1 MSVARASIDR
11 ALITW
16 ILMLICLL
24 GGIWGFATI
33 GRLEDPAFTIKNAII
48 ITQYPGASA
57 EQVAREVSEPLESE
71 IQKMGE
77 IDFITSSNKPGVS
90 RISVNIE
97 STYDGTELP
106 AIWTKLRN
114 RVEDAQRNLPPEAG
128 TPIVNDTFGDVF
140 GVFYAVTAPGFT
152 DAEVHE
158 ISEFLR
164 RELLAVEGV
173 ADVAVAGLP
182 AEAVYVDARTSIIT
196 NLGIS
201 AEAIAGALSNTDSR
215 TPAGSVTQNGQDIR
229 IQAPEG
235 SDTVDEI
242 ANLTIGVGGDVIDLL
257 DLATVERAR
266 VTDPTEIIRFQGEEA
281 FTLGVAGKADLNI
294 VEVGKRVDV
303 RLAEIMRDVPA
314 GVELHPVYQQHV
326 VVDEASNAFLVNLAM
341 SVAIVVIVLALF
353 MGWRAAVVVGAT
365 LLLTVVGTIFLMAI
379 FGIEMERISLGALI
393 IAMGMLVDNAIVVAE
408 GMQGDMAQGKSAR
421 DAAED
426 VASKTQTPLLGATVI
441 GIMAFAGIGLSP
453 DATGEFLF
461 SLFAVIGI
469 SLLLSWVLA
478 ITATPLLAHYF
489 FKVGSGEGTD
499 QYGGPLFRAY
509 RSVLSAA
516 LTLRH
521 LVILALIGITVL
533 CFIGF
538 GQVKQQFFPD
548 SNTPIFYVHYK
559 LPQGSS
565 IHQVSEDMGV
575 LEEWLLERDDVTSV
589 ATFIGGGATRF
600 MLTYAPEEALPT
612 YGHLIIRTESLEQI
626 PPLRADLEAFGRG
639 TLTAGEFRTE
649 RLAFGPGGGAPI
661 AARFSGPDPVVLRDL
676 AEQAEAALR
685 GASDQLMDL
694 RTDWRERELVIVPDF
709 ADERA
714 KAAGVSRED
723 LAQSLQVGTDGSQVG
738 YYREGDRLIPII
750 MRSDSAQGEGA
761 AHLVDLPVYSEAAG
775 AYIPVA
781 QITDGFHWEAQ
792 NTFVVRRDRVPT
804 ITVLAGVPAG
814 VNASGVFNEIRGVIE
829 EIPLPEGY
837 VLEWGGE
844 YENSTEAQASLG
856 KQLPLSLIIMVL
868 ISVLLFGK
876 IRQPV
881 IIWLLV
887 PMSVNGVAIGLL
899 GTGLPF
905 SFTALLGLLSLSGML
920 IKNGIVLVEE
930 IDLVRAEGV
939 PFRKAVLDASTSR
952 LRPVVLAAATTILGM
967 IPLLSDAFFASMAV
981 TIMGGLGFASI
992 LTLVAAPVFYY
1003 SFFPRARREDAKRR
1017 KAEQKAAKAAKAAAA

>member
-1 MSVARASIDR
+1 MSIARASIDR

-16 ILMLICLL
+16 ILMLGCLL

-48 ITQYPGASA
+48 ITQYPGATA
-57 EQVAREVSEPLESE
+57 EQVAREVSEPIESE

-97 STYDGTELP
+97 STYDGSELP

-114 RVEDAQRNLPPEAG
+114 RVEDAQRSLPPEAG
-128 TPIVNDTFGDVF
+128 TPIVNDNFGDVY
-140 GVFYAVTAPGFT
+140 GVFYAVTAPGFS

-158 ISEFLR
+158 ISDYLR
-164 RELLAVEGV
+164 RELLAVDGV

-182 AEAVYVDARTSIIT
+182 EEAVYVDARTSIIT
-196 NLGIS
+196 NLGI
-201 AEAIAGALSNTDSR
+201 APDAIAAALSTTDTR
-215 TPAGSVTQNGQDIR
+215 TEAGSVTLSGQDVR

-235 SDTVDEI
+235 SDTVEEI

-257 DLATVERAR
+257 DLAEVSRSR
-266 VTDPTEIIRFQGEEA
+266 VTEPSQIIRFQGEDA

-294 VEVGKRVDV
+294 VDVGKRVDV
-303 RLAEIMRDVPA
+303 RLSEILRDIPA
-314 GVELHPVYQQHV
+314 GVELQPIYQQHV
-326 VVDEASNAFLVNLAM
+326 VVDEASNAFLLNLAM

-353 MGWRAAVVVGAT
+353 MGWRAAVVVGVT
-365 LLLTVVGTIFLMAI
+365 LLLTVVGTVFLMSV
-379 FGIEMERISLGALI
+379 FSIEMERISLGALI

-408 GMQGDMAQGKSAR
+408 GMQGDMSQGKTAR

-426 VASKTQTPLLGATVI
+426 VARKTQIPLLGATVI

-489 FKVGSGEGTD
+489 FKVGTGEAGD
-499 QYGGPLFRAY
+499 QYGGPLFKAY
-509 RSVLSAA
+509 RGILSLA
-516 LTLRH
+516 LKLRY
-521 LVILALIGITVL
+521 LVILALIGITVV
-533 CFIGF
+533 CYIGF

-548 SNTPIFYVHYK
+548 SNTPLFYVHYK
-559 LPQGSS
+559 LPQGAS
-565 IHQVSEDMGV
+565 IHRASEDMAV
-575 LEEWLLERDDVTSV
+575 VEEWLKERDDVVATS
-589 ATFIGGGATRF
+589 TFIGGGATRF
-600 MLTYAPEEALPT
+600 MLTYAPEESLAT

-626 PPLRADLEAFGRG
+626 PELRADLEEFGRN
-639 TLTAGEFRTE
+639 TLSAGEFRTE

-661 AARFSGPDPVVLRDL
+661 AARFSGPDPVVLRRL
-676 AEQAEAALR
+676 AEEAEQVLI
-685 GASDQLMDL
+685 GASDQLQDL
-694 RTDWRERELVIVPDF
+694 RTDWREREFVILPRF

-714 KAAGVSRED
+714 KAAGVTRED
-723 LAQSLQVGTDGSQVG
+723 VAQSLQLGSEGISVGL
-738 YYREGDRLIPII
+738 YREGDRLIPII
-750 MRSDSAQGEGA
+750 LRTETATAEGI
-761 AHLVDLPVYSEAAG
+761 AHLADLPVYSAA
-775 AYIPVA
+775 AQSYIPVT
-781 QITDGFHWEAQ
+781 QVTDGFGWEAQ
-792 NTFVVRRDRVPT
+792 NTLLMRRDRVET
-804 ITVLAGVPAG
+804 ITVQAGVPAG
-814 VNASGVFNEIRGVIE
+814 VNASAVFGEIRDVVEAID
-829 EIPLPEGY
+829 LPEGY
-837 VLEWGGE
+837 KLEWGGE
-844 YENSTEAQASLG
+844 YENSTKAQASLG

-868 ISVLLFGK
+868 ISVLLFGT

-887 PMSVNGVAIGLL
+887 PMSVNGVALGLL

-939 PFRKAVLDASTSR
+939 GFRQAILDASTSR

-992 LTLVAAPVFYY
+992 LTLIAAPVFYY
-1003 SFFPRARREDAKRR
+1003 SFFPKERRADAK
-1017 KAEQKAAKAAKAAAA
+1017 ATA

>member
-1 MSVARASIDR
+1 MSIARASIDR

-16 ILMLICLL
+16 ILMLGCLL

-48 ITQYPGASA
+48 ITQYPGATA
-57 EQVAREVSEPLESE
+57 EQVAREVSEPIESE

-97 STYDGTELP
+97 STYDGSELP

-114 RVEDAQRNLPPEAG
+114 RVEDAQRSLPPEAG
-128 TPIVNDTFGDVF
+128 TPIVNDNFGDVY
-140 GVFYAVTAPGFT
+140 GVFYAVTAPGFS

-158 ISEFLR
+158 ISDYLR
-164 RELLAVEGV
+164 RELLAVDGV

-182 AEAVYVDARTSIIT
+182 EEAVYVDARTSIIT
-196 NLGIS
+196 NLGI
-201 AEAIAGALSNTDSR
+201 APDAIAAALSTTDTR
-215 TPAGSVTQNGQDIR
+215 TEAGSVTLSGQDVR

-235 SDTVDEI
+235 SDTVEEI

-257 DLATVERAR
+257 DLAEVSRSR
-266 VTDPTEIIRFQGEEA
+266 VTEPSQIIRFQGEDA

-294 VEVGKRVDV
+294 VDVGKRVDV
-303 RLAEIMRDVPA
+303 RLSEILRDIPA
-314 GVELHPVYQQHV
+314 GVELHPIYQQHV
-326 VVDEASNAFLVNLAM
+326 VVDEASNAFLLNLAM

-365 LLLTVVGTIFLMAI
+365 LLLTVVGTVFLMSV
-379 FGIEMERISLGALI
+379 FSIEMERISLGALI

-408 GMQGDMAQGKSAR
+408 GMQGDMSQGKTAR

-426 VASKTQTPLLGATVI
+426 VASKTQIPLLGATVI

-489 FKVGSGEGTD
+489 FKVGTGEAGD
-499 QYGGPLFRAY
+499 QYGGPLFKAY
-509 RSVLSAA
+509 RGILSLA
-516 LTLRH
+516 LKLRY
-521 LVILALIGITVL
+521 LVILALIGITVV
-533 CFIGF
+533 CYIGF

-548 SNTPIFYVHYK
+548 SNTPLFYVHYK
-559 LPQGSS
+559 LPQGAS
-565 IHQVSEDMGV
+565 IHRASEDMAV
-575 LEEWLLERDDVTSV
+575 VEDWLKERDDVVATS
-589 ATFIGGGATRF
+589 TFIGGGATRF
-600 MLTYAPEEALPT
+600 MLTYAPEESLAT

-626 PPLRADLEAFGRG
+626 PELRADLEEFGRN
-639 TLTAGEFRTE
+639 TLSAGEFRTE

-661 AARFSGPDPVVLRDL
+661 AARFSGPDPVVLRRL
-676 AEQAEAALR
+676 AEEAEQVLI
-685 GASDQLMDL
+685 GASDQLQDL
-694 RTDWRERELVIVPDF
+694 RTDWREREFVILPRF

-714 KAAGVSRED
+714 KAAGVTRED
-723 LAQSLQVGTDGSQVG
+723 VAQSLQLGSEGISVGL
-738 YYREGDRLIPII
+738 YREGDRLIPII
-750 MRSDSAQGEGA
+750 LRTETATAEGI
-761 AHLVDLPVYSEAAG
+761 AHLADLPVYSAA
-775 AYIPVA
+775 AQSYIPVT
-781 QITDGFHWEAQ
+781 QVTDGFGWEAQ
-792 NTFVVRRDRVPT
+792 NTLLMRRDRVET
-804 ITVLAGVPAG
+804 ITVQAGVPAG
-814 VNASGVFNEIRGVIE
+814 VNASAVFGEIRDVVEAID
-829 EIPLPEGY
+829 LPEGY
-837 VLEWGGE
+837 KLEWGGE
-844 YENSTEAQASLG
+844 YENSTKAQASLG

-868 ISVLLFGK
+868 ISVLLFGT

-887 PMSVNGVAIGLL
+887 PMSVNGVALGLL

-939 PFRKAVLDASTSR
+939 GFRQAILDASTSR

-992 LTLVAAPVFYY
+992 LTLIAAPVFYY
-1003 SFFPRARREDAKRR
+1003 SFFPKERRADAK
-1017 KAEQKAAKAAKAAAA
+1017 ATA

>member
-1 MSVARASIDR
+1 MSIARASIDK

-16 ILMLICLL
+16 ILMLGCLL
-24 GGIWGFATI
+24 GGIWGFSTI

-57 EQVAREVSEPLESE
+57 EQVAREVSEPIESE

-114 RVEDAQRNLPPEAG
+114 RVEDARRSLPPEAG
-128 TPIVNDTFGDVF
+128 QPIVNDTFGDVF

-158 ISEFLR
+158 ISEYLR
-164 RELLAVEGV
+164 RELLAVDGV

-182 AEAVYVDARTSIIT
+182 SEAIYVDARTSIVT
-196 NLGIS
+196 NLGIAPDS
-201 AEAIAGALSNTDSR
+201 IGAALSSTDTR
-215 TPAGSVTQNGQDIR
+215 TPAGSVSYPAQEVR
-229 IQAPEG
+229 LQAPGG
-235 SDTVDEI
+235 SDTVLDI

-257 DLATVERAR
+257 DIATVTRSR
-266 VTDPTEIIRFQGEEA
+266 VTDPNEIIRFQGQEA
-281 FTLGVAGKADLNI
+281 FTLGVAGKAALNI
-294 VEVGKRVDV
+294 VEVGKSVDA

-314 GVELHPVYQQHV
+314 GVELHPIYQQHV
-326 VVDEASNAFLVNLAM
+326 VVDEASNAFLLNLAM

-365 LLLTVVGTIFLMAI
+365 LLLTVVGTVFLMAI

-408 GMQGDMAQGKSAR
+408 GMQGDMAKGKSAR

-426 VASKTQTPLLGATVI
+426 VAKKTQTPLLGATVI

-469 SLLLSWVLA
+469 SLLLSWILA

-489 FKVGSGEGTD
+489 FKVGSGD
-499 QYGGPLFRAY
+499 DADHYGGPLFRAY
-509 RSVLSAA
+509 RAVLSAA

-521 LVILALIGITVL
+521 LVILALIGVTVL
-533 CFIGF
+533 CYIGF

-548 SNTPIFYVHYK
+548 SNTPLFYVHYK

-565 IHQVSEDMGV
+565 IHQVSDDMTL
-575 LEEWLLERDDVTSV
+575 LENWLAERDDVTSV

-612 YGHLIIRTESLEQI
+612 YGHLIIRAESLEQI
-626 PPLRADLEAFGRG
+626 PQLRADLETFGRS
-639 TLTAGEFRTE
+639 TLTSGEFRTE

-661 AARFSGPDPVVLRDL
+661 AARFSGPDPVVLRQL
-676 AEQAEAALR
+676 AEQAEAALL
-685 GASDQLMDL
+685 GASDQLQDL
-694 RTDWRERELVIVPDF
+694 RTDWRERELVIVPRF

-714 KAAGVSRED
+714 KAAGVTREA
-723 LAQSLQVGTDGSQVG
+723 LAQALTLGTDGLQVGH
-738 YYREGDRLIPII
+738 YREADRLIPII
-750 MRSDSAQGEGA
+750 MRTDTAQSEGA
-761 AHLVDLPVYSEAAG
+761 GHLVDLPVYSAAAG
-775 AYIPVA
+775 TYIPVA
-781 QITDGFHWEAQ
+781 QITDGFAWEAQ
-792 NTFVVRRDRVPT
+792 NTFLVRRDRVPT
-804 ITVLAGVPAG
+804 ISVQAGVPAG
-814 VNASGVFNEIRGVIE
+814 VNASSVFAQVRGAVEAIE
-829 EIPLPEGY
+829 LPEGY
-837 VLEWGGE
+837 ILEWGGE
-844 YENSTEAQASLG
+844 YESSTEAQSSLG

-868 ISVLLFGK
+868 ISVLLFGT

-887 PMSVNGVAIGLL
+887 PMSVNGVALGLL

-981 TIMGGLGFASI
+981 TIMGGLGFASV

-1003 SFFPRARREDAKRR
+1003 SFFPRARKADARAR
-1017 KAEQKAAKAAKAAAA
+1017 KEAKAAAA